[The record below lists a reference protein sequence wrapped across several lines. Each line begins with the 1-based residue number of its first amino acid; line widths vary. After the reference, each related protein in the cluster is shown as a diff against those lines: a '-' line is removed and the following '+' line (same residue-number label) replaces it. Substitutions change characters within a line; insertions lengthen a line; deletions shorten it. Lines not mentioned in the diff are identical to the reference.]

1 MKHLI
6 LFSSLLLSIASFSW
20 AQQLTLEELDDIK
33 ADKSLE
39 EALENPTKVIK
50 LHLKGDDV
58 FSIRFEI
65 GKFVNLQYLGLTSSK
80 MTEFPLEVTK
90 LINLQYL
97 DLSKNKITKIPDE
110 IAKLENLK
118 YLGMSRNNLYLIS
131 PEIGQLKNMEELD
144 LWNNPIKE
152 FPDEMRGMSNL
163 KRMDLR
169 VIQLNDKEKK
179 KLMKMFP
186 DAKLKFSK
194 TCDCN

>member
-1 MKHLI
+1 MKHLL
-6 LFSSLLLSIASFSW
+6 LFSSFLIFLSGFSL

-33 ADKSLE
+33 ANKSLE
-39 EALENPTKVIK
+39 DALLDPSSVIK
-50 LHLKGDDV
+50 LELKGNDV
-58 FSIRFEI
+58 FSVRFKM
-65 GKFVNLQYLGLTSSK
+65 GKFVNLQYLALTGSK

-131 PEIGQLKNMEELD
+131 PEIGQLKKLEEFD

-152 FPDEMRGMSNL
+152 FPEGMRGMTSL
-163 KRMDLR
+163 KKMDLR
-169 VIQLNDKEKK
+169 VVQLNDQEKK

-186 DAKLKFSK
+186 DTKLKFSK